1 MTYSLLVRTVY
12 CVTQVNLLGPIAV
25 CKEFLP
31 LLKKS
36 PASRIIN
43 ISSSCAET
51 RLPMAS
57 VYGASK
63 VNRSFRESSC

>member
-1 MTYSLLVRTVY
+1 M
-12 CVTQVNLLGPIAV
+12 GPIAV
-25 CKEFLP
+25 CKEFIP
-31 LLKKS
+31 LLKQS
-36 PASRIIN
+36 EASRIIN

-63 VNRSFRESSC
+63 VNRFSAKMVFFCLTC